1 MEYLFIQREGDKAEI
16 FKLYNEFKLLSKLD
30 LVTEYQAQKICIVG
44 SHAQAQR
51 LVALH
56 LAIKTVFKTSP
67 IIIELQLI
75 IRLSCTIGLESGN
88 WVYKN
93 DKQ

>member
-1 MEYLFIQREGDKAEI
+1 MDYLFIQREGDKEATAYLLQKYLE
-16 FKLYNEFKLLSKLD
+16 LSKLD
-30 LVTEYQAQKICIVG
+30 LVTEYQAQKICIVD